1 MASYTYTGA
10 EVREFPTLV
19 LTVNPGDTFEAPD
32 DFVSADVVPAVAS
45 KKAAPAAAP
54 QSSAS
59 SDSTAGA

>member
-1 MASYTYTGA
+1 MASYTYTGT

-19 LTVNPGDTFEAPD
+19 LTVNPGDTFDAPD
-32 DFVSADVVPAVAS
+32 DFVSADVVPAAG
-45 KKAAPAAAP
+45 KKAAPVAAP

>member
-32 DFVSADVVPAVAS
+32 DFVSADVVPAAAP
-45 KKAAPAAAP
+45 KKAASVAASTP
-54 QSSAS
+54 SAS
-59 SDSTAGA
+59 SDSTQGA